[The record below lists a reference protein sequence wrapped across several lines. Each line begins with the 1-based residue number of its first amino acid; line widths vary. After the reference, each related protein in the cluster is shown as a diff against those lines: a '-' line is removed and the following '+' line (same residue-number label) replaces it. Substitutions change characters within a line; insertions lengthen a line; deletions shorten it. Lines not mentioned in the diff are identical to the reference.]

1 MENFEKHDRKC
12 LHCLEQIVSR
22 NVDVNVFPIEN
33 LEGNEEFGRE
43 NLLETI
49 YSKTN

>member
-22 NVDVNVFPIEN
+22 NIDVNTFAIEKF
-33 LEGNEEFGRE
+33 EGREEFGRE
-43 NLLETI
+43 NILETI
-49 YSKTN
+49 